1 MGKNSIHY
9 VNNVEFCD
17 ALVIHRNKMFEWKD
31 DIDYINTLYTTRK
44 NNTSTLLELYYLKT
58 IYEYLI
64 VTLLN
69 KPVVSN
75 YIVIQI
81 NKIATRFV
89 QRPLYINRT
98 YKDDMIN
105 NAVENCLK
113 YIVNFDPS
121 ISTNAFS
128 YFTQYCYYAFLRTIL
143 SENRQRDIESKITEE
158 CEFSAFF
165 ASSEGL
171 EYHEKQQLKESLE
184 LRCRTSQLMEYRDNR
199 S

>member
-1 MGKNSIHY
+1 MGKNSEHY

-17 ALVIHRNKMFEWKD
+17 ALVIHRNKVFEWKD
-31 DIDYINTLYTTRK
+31 SINYLNNLYDTQRL
-44 NNTSTLLELYYLKT
+44 NTHTLLELHYLKSY
-58 IYEYLI
+58 YEYLI
-64 VTLLN
+64 ASLLN
-69 KPVVSN
+69 KPIVSN
-75 YIVIQI
+75 YLVIQV
-81 NKIATRFV
+81 NKIATRFA

-98 YKDDMIN
+98 YKEDMIN

-113 YIVNFDPS
+113 YITNFDPT
-121 ISTNAFS
+121 ITTNAFS

-184 LRCRTSQLMEYRDNR
+184 LRCRNEKLSEYRN
-199 S
+199 